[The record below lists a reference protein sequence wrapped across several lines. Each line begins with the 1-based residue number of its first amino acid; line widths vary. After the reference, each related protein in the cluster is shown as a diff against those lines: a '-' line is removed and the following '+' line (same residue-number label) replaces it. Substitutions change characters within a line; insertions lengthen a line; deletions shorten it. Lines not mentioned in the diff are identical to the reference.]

1 MAIQLVVVT
10 PAGPAFSGPVDSIV
24 LPGVD
29 GEFGVLESH
38 ERFLSALTHGC
49 MEIRSSGGVR
59 FAAVSSGFAEVDGSR
74 VVVLADFCA
83 LASDIDRSAV
93 EAERDEAQLQL
104 DRLPDTAESA
114 GERLR
119 LSTRIARAEVELDV
133 LGR

>member
-1 MAIQLVVVT
+1 MALELVVVT
-10 PAGPAFSGPVDSIV
+10 PEGEAFKEVVDQVV
-24 LPGVD
+24 LPGEAGD
-29 GEFGVLESH
+29 FGVLESH
-38 ERFLSALTHGC
+38 ERFLTPLTQGP
-49 MEIRSSGGVR
+49 MEIQAGGTTR
-59 FAAVSSGFAEVDGSR
+59 WAAVSSGFAEVDGSR

-119 LSTRIARAEVELDV
+119 LSSRVARAEVELDV